1 MPCDAMQCHSVQ
13 CHSMRYQIRE
23 SKHIKQR
30 KTNQY
35 HSIGG
40 CNYTNTPLRTLTTR
54 MPRRIATNRTNA
66 TTLSTNRQ
74 RNQPTHTHTHTHT
87 HIYTHTNYI
96 MSQTTFRFKFTKQLL
111 NSIRE
116 FSKIHS
122 NDNCDDFL
130 EAFQSWTYENREM
143 IQLEEKRLKSMGFNK
158 DINAK
163 IYKSARY
170 YFKNKKNKTKQNDA
184 VKVNSNI
191 K

>member
-1 MPCDAMQCHSVQ
+1 
-13 CHSMRYQIRE
+13 
-23 SKHIKQR
+23 
-30 KTNQY
+30 
-35 HSIGG
+35 
-40 CNYTNTPLRTLTTR
+40 
-54 MPRRIATNRTNA
+54 
-66 TTLSTNRQ
+66 
-74 RNQPTHTHTHTHT
+74 
-87 HIYTHTNYI
+87 

-143 IQLEEKRLKSMGFNK
+143 IQLEEERLKSMGFNK

-191 K
+191 KFGYISRNPKFFKMVENYISSNPIKASVMYKNFMDDPTKSVQIEKEVNRLITFNLDREAALKKIQKTFNNAYYKIKKKSKKDTSL